1 MQLTDPTTVGM
12 NPDGLARLDAAIQG
26 DIDAGKNYGAAVLVA
41 RGGRVVHRSFLGSV
55 APGRPAA
62 ASDRYLLMSMSKSYT
77 ALLVLRAIEA
87 GRFGLDTRVAEIVP
101 EFAAHGKD
109 QATIAQMLC
118 HTAGLPAAPV
128 PAPLPLS
135 AMGDLK
141 RTAPAIA
148 ALKPV
153 YPVGTKCVYTS
164 GTGYDMLGEVLVRTD
179 PSNRAFHDIARE
191 DLFEPLGLS
200 HTSFGLAVDHPDRV
214 PVSNTPSQS
223 APVSEKVAN
232 LFNTC
237 LDQDADYP
245 CAGAFADIDDVFA
258 FTEALAGRGPSGVH
272 VLNPELRADAAQIKT
287 GSMPLE
293 AITTKGLPA
302 LRQALSTFGLRTM
315 IAQARSAKASTV
327 DAAETAPYPANFTWL
342 GGYARGVGDYLNPA
356 GTKASPDA
364 LAAMG
369 GGSTGWMIDPQ
380 RDLTFVFLS
389 AGLVEGFD
397 HPRRL
402 QRLADLA
409 IDAVDEQ

>member
-1 MQLTDPTTVGM
+1 MHVTDPASVGM
-12 NPDGLARLDAAIQG
+12 SPEGLARLDASIQG

-55 APGRPAA
+55 APGRPTS
-62 ASDRYLLMSMSKSYT
+62 ASDRYLLMSMSKTYT
-77 ALLVLRAIEA
+77 ALLVLRAIEQK
-87 GRFGLDTRVAEIVP
+87 RFELDTRVADLIP
-101 EFAAHGKD
+101 EFGAHGKG
-109 QATIAQMLC
+109 QATIAQLLC

-135 AMGDLK
+135 AMGDLS
-141 RTAPAIA
+141 RTAPAIC

-153 YPVGTKCVYTS
+153 YPAGTKCVYTS
-164 GTGYDMLGEVLVRTD
+164 GTGYDLLGELLVRTD
-179 PSNRAFHDIARE
+179 PHKRAFHEIARE
-191 DLFEPLGLS
+191 DLFDPLGLT

-214 PVSNTPSQS
+214 PVANTPSQS
-223 APVSEKVAN
+223 APVSAKVAE

-237 LDQDADYP
+237 LDETADYP
-245 CAGAFADIDDVFA
+245 CAGAFADLDDVFA
-258 FTEALAGRGPSGVH
+258 FTEALSGRGPSGVH
-272 VLNPELRADAAQIKT
+272 LLAPDLLADASRIKT

-293 AITTKGLPA
+293 ALPTKGLPA

-327 DAAETAPYPANFTWL
+327 DATGTDPYPANFTWL

-356 GTKASPDA
+356 GATASPEA
-364 LAAMG
+364 LAAVG
-369 GGSTGWMIDPQ
+369 GGSTGWMIDPR
-380 RDLTFVFLS
+380 RDLTFIFLS

-409 IDAVDEQ
+409 IAAVDDR